1 MQIDYSY
8 REEPSHLPYYKDQGG
23 MPAPV
28 VLYLDRETGD
38 VGLRVALHQWSQQPL
53 ELIEIPFSAYASKCQ
68 LDDFFREH
76 HQLLQRAV
84 EGDYQ
89 AVEELET
96 LGSSGKW
103 MDGWEYTQEVDRYLD
118 GMSLQGLCWDN
129 LDSEAE
135 RIQQLFFKTKVV
147 LDPTSLSYYLQDL
160 LEELENVEQP

>member
-8 REEPSHLPYYKDQGG
+8 REEPSHLPFYKDQGG

-28 VLYLDRETGD
+28 LLYLDRETGD
-38 VGLRVALHQWSQQPL
+38 VGLRVALHQWTQQPL
-53 ELIEIPFSAYASKCQ
+53 ELIEIPFSAYASKVQ
-68 LDDFFREH
+68 LDDFFRERH
-76 HQLLQRAV
+76 ALLKRAV

-96 LGSSGKW
+96 IGSSPRW
-103 MDGWEYTQEVDRYLD
+103 LDGWEYTQEVDRYLD
-118 GMSLQGLCWDN
+118 GMSLEGLRWET

-135 RIQQLFFKTKVV
+135 RVQQLFFQKKVV

-160 LEELENVEQP
+160 LEELEGLQ